1 MQSVV
6 FQLFPEDDLFL
17 RVISRSE
24 VDEMAVVNGVIDAEN
39 KVTAY

>member
-17 RVISRSE
+17 SVISRSE
-24 VDEMAVVNGVIDAEN
+24 VDEMVVVNGVIDAEN